1 MCGIAGY
8 IKFKDFDE
16 TLFINNA
23 CRLMR
28 ERGPD
33 RQDYYKGDKVG
44 LVHTRLSI
52 IDLSE
57 RGNQPMWNN
66 TKNVAITFNG
76 EIYNFKELKSSLHNQ
91 YPFQTGS
98 DTEILLAGYQV
109 WGIEELLSRIQGMF
123 AFGIYDS
130 RVKKLFLARDHF
142 GKKPLY
148 YYQDADV
155 FLFSSDIRSIRD
167 AKKERLTL
175 NYNALDY
182 YLVELSTPQPQ
193 SIWLQVQQLPPASFI
208 TVDIQSQ
215 QTQLKDYWQLST
227 KDNVAMTLNDTIS
240 LAKENLTK
248 AILKR
253 TVSDVPIGCF
263 LSGGI
268 DSGLVVSLLAQN
280 SAQPINTFSIGLNY
294 EKMNELPDAR
304 IVAEKYGTN
313 HHEIVLEADV
323 VKILPRLLEYVGEP
337 FADSSLIPSY
347 YVCQALSG
355 KVKVALSGDGGD
367 EMFGGYENYGLAYRT
382 DDYLK
387 HWGDNSLRRLHV
399 FYDKIKSRAAKK
411 VENAGAYEHYSNL
424 TGFERIFRQMGF
436 DTEEREHLYTDSF
449 LNETR
454 SYSERYLNE
463 QWDKN
468 RKTLFV
474 DTLMLASVRTRLLN
488 DYLVKVDRASMI
500 NSLEVRSPFLDK
512 DLAEWAFSVPA
523 SYKFH
528 GKTNK
533 YILKQ
538 IAKEVMGPHVLDRPK
553 RGFGIPVA
561 EWLRNEL
568 KPFLLEHVN
577 RDSFLVREKIIH
589 ESYMQK
595 MLKEHFSGTANHRDK
610 IWALLCFEIWISGL
624 S

>member
-8 IKFKDFDE
+8 IKLRDFDE
-16 TLFINNA
+16 ALFINNA

-33 RQDYYKGDKVG
+33 RQDYYKSDKVG
-44 LVHTRLSI
+44 LIHTRLSI

-66 TKNVAITFNG
+66 TKDVAITFNG
-76 EIYNFKELKSSLHNQ
+76 EIYNFKELKSSLQ
-91 YPFQTGS
+91 SLYAFQTGS

-109 WGIEELLSRIQGMF
+109 WGIEKLLSRIEGMF

-130 RVKKLFLARDHF
+130 RAEKLFLARDHF

-148 YYQDADV
+148 YYRDADV
-155 FLFSSDIRSIRD
+155 FLFSSDIRSIRN
-167 AKKERLTL
+167 AKKDKLTL

-193 SIWLQVQQLPPASFI
+193 SIWLQVQQIPPASFI
-208 TVDIQSQ
+208 AVDIKSQ
-215 QTQLKDYWQLST
+215 QIQLKNYWQLSA
-227 KDNVAMTLNDTIS
+227 KDTVAMTLDDTIS
-240 LAKENLTK
+240 LAKENLTR

-280 SAQPINTFSIGLNY
+280 SSQSINTFSIGLNY
-294 EKMNELPDAR
+294 ETMNELPDAR

-387 HWGDNSLRRLHV
+387 HWSNNPLRRLYV
-399 FYDKIKSRAAKK
+399 FYDKIKSRATKK
-411 VENAGAYEHYSNL
+411 AENAGAYEHYSNL

-436 DTEEREHLYTDSF
+436 DTGEREHLYTDSF
-449 LNETR
+449 LIETG
-454 SYSERYLNE
+454 SYSEHYLNE

-468 RKTLFV
+468 RRPLFV

-538 IAKEVMGPHVLDRPK
+538 IAKEVIGPHVLDRPK
-553 RGFGIPVA
+553 RGFGIPVS

-568 KPFLLEHVN
+568 KTFLLEHMN
-577 RDSFLVREKIIH
+577 SDSFLVREKIIQ
-589 ESYMQK
+589 ESYMQQI
-595 MLKEHFSGTANHRDK
+595 LKEHLSGIANHRDK
-610 IWALLCFEIWISGL
+610 IWALLCFEIWIRGL
-624 S
+624 D